1 MESAAERGRLKSSP
15 NVTPL
20 VDVVLVLLILFIVM
34 VPAVDASVRLPM
46 AKHAIPREGVGEP
59 ISLVLVG
66 SETGPGRVQLEAG
79 KGETLTLAFDS
90 ESGRRALVAALQAK
104 LAQKA
109 NTQVYLKADGRLSF
123 RHIQVLFDL
132 CREAGAEMV
141 SAVTASDQPQPTEGG
156 LS

>member
-46 AKHAIPREGVGEP
+46 AKHAAPREETGEP
-59 ISLVLVG
+59 ITLVLAG
-66 SETGPGRVQLEAG
+66 SESGPDSVQVEMG
-79 KGETLTLAFDS
+79 KGEPLQLAFGT
-90 ESGRRALVAALQAK
+90 ESGKRALLAALR
-104 LAQKA
+104 AQLTTKA
-109 NTQVYLKADGRLSF
+109 HAQVYLKADRRLSF
-123 RHIQVLFDL
+123 RHIQALFDL

-141 SAVTASDQPQPTEGG
+141 SAVTAFDQPQPTEGG

>member
-46 AKHAIPREGVGEP
+46 AKHASPREGPGET
-59 ISLVLVG
+59 ISLVLTG
-66 SETGPGRVQLEAG
+66 SETGPGRVKLEAG
-79 KGETLTLAFDS
+79 KGESLSLALDS
-90 ESGRRALVAALQAK
+90 EAGRRALVAALQSQ
-104 LAQKA
+104 LAEKA
-109 NTQVYLKADGRLSF
+109 NAQVYLKADGRLSF
-123 RHIQVLFDL
+123 RHIQSLFDL

-141 SAVTASDQPQPTEGG
+141 SAVTASDQPQPNEGG

>member
-20 VDVVLVLLILFIVM
+20 VDVVLVLLILFIVL
-34 VPAVDASVRLPM
+34 VPAVDASVRLPR
-46 AKHAIPREGVGEP
+46 AKRANLREGAGET
-59 ISLVLVG
+59 ISLVLAG
-66 SETGPGRVQLEAG
+66 SEGGPGRVQLEVG
-79 KGETLTLAFDS
+79 KGDSLTRSFDL
-90 ESGRRALVAALQAK
+90 ESGRRALVAALQAQ
-104 LAQKA
+104 LAEKDNA
-109 NTQVYLKADGRLSF
+109 QVYLKADGRLSF
-123 RHIQVLFDL
+123 RHIQAVLDL